1 MVTVN
6 TATKGFRIPIEKLL
20 TFTYRDDTEN
30 TPFHTGESSLFRVR
44 KDRQGRSVF
53 IPNPSIDR
61 THDPSTGSLVFG
73 NSERPANP
81 IDAAEI
87 PTVKDDDVAIG
98 QRARA
103 TERSEKNS
111 AQARHNGVQRGAD
124 AETTEKEW

>member
-30 TPFHTGESSLFRVR
+30 TPFYTGESSLFR
-44 KDRQGRSVF
+44 GRSVF

-61 THDPSTGSLVFG
+61 THDPVTGNLVFG
-73 NSERPANP
+73 SSERPANP

-87 PTVKDDDVAIG
+87 TIVKDDDVAIG
-98 QRARA
+98 QGARA
-103 TERSEKNS
+103 TESSEKNS
-111 AQARHNGVQRGAD
+111 AQARHNGAQRGAD
-124 AETTEKEW
+124 AETTEEW